1 VVPPIGSAPPLLTE
15 PPLLLTEPPPL
26 TEPPVLLIEP
36 PLALPAVGPTVVLEI
51 AVCPAAPVVPPGL
64 DVSPPA
70 PAPPAWLPPL
80 FSAGGAPV
88 PPQPTANGTQASSTK
103 TKEWTFCDIFMTS
116 PQVMRQSEKAVNC
129 TRLGAQLIRIDEGMY
144 LARLVFMRYE
154 ALLEAGPLAATGAKR
169 S

>member
-1 VVPPIGSAPPLLTE
+1 VVPPIGGAPPLLTE
-15 PPLLLTEPPPL
+15 PPPTEPPPL

-70 PAPPAWLPPL
+70 PAPPAWLPPP
-80 FSAGGAPV
+80 FPAGGAPV

-129 TRLGAQLIRIDEGMY
+129 VRFWAQPIRLDEGIY
-144 LARLVFMRYE
+144 LARLVSMRH
-154 ALLEAGPLAATGAKR
+154 AACGIQRATGAKR